1 VARSVV
7 ADPLAAIR
15 SLSAGRIAVVFD
27 DDATG
32 TQTVRDVEVVMRP
45 TNATLRARLETS
57 GPGFFVLTNSRSL
70 GREAARDLAR
80 RLGRHLRAETTRSGH
95 AVSLISRS
103 DSTLRGHFPAEVD
116 ALAEGFGLTRARILL
131 APFFGEGGR
140 VTVDDVHYLR
150 AGDAL
155 TPVSETEFARDGA
168 FGYQSSNLRD
178 WVAEKAPGRTVQSV
192 SLADLRASSGD
203 ALRSALAETPP
214 GGVCVVNAL
223 EQRDIELAAL
233 GALQAELDGVELV
246 ARTAASYVRARLG
259 LSSGG
264 LIDVPAS
271 VAGPGIV
278 VIGSHVP
285 TTTAQ
290 LERLLDAPPGPVE
303 LIEVP
308 VDPLVDDPASAPRT
322 ASMAASRADA
332 ALRRGDVPVI
342 ASSRGPRRGR
352 TAAEDLAIAA
362 AVSEGLVRIVR
373 RIRSRPGWV
382 LAKGGIT
389 SSDIAVRGLGASSAT
404 VLGQLAPGIAAWR
417 LDPGSRLPGLFYVVF
432 PGNVGDRD
440 SLRAA
445 CARLIGRKGAERP
458 EARVAG

>member
-7 ADPLAAIR
+7 PDPLAAIR

-45 TNATLRARLETS
+45 TNATLRAQLGAS

-80 RLGRHLRAETTRSGH
+80 LLGSRLRAETTRSGH
-95 AVSLISRS
+95 GVSLISRS

-131 APFFGEGGR
+131 APFLGEGGR

-155 TPVSETEFARDGA
+155 VPVSETEFAKDAA
-168 FGYQSSNLRD
+168 FGYRSSNLRD
-178 WVAEKAPGRTVQSV
+178 WVEEKAPGRPVRSV
-192 SLADLRASSGD
+192 SLADLRATSGEGLRT
-203 ALRSALAETPP
+203 ALTETPP
-214 GGVCVVNAL
+214 GGVCVVNAV

-233 GALQAELDGVELV
+233 GALLAELDGVELV

-259 LSSGG
+259 LSPGA
-264 LIDVPAS
+264 LIDVPSS
-271 VAGPGIV
+271 VGGPGIV

-285 TTTAQ
+285 ASTAQ
-290 LERLLDAPPGPVE
+290 LERLLEAPPGPVE
-303 LIEVP
+303 LIEVQ
-308 VDPLVDDPASAPRT
+308 VDPLVDDPASGPRA
-322 ASMAASRADA
+322 ASMVAARADA
-332 ALRRGDVPVI
+332 ALRRGVVPVI
-342 ASSRGPRRGR
+342 ASSRRPRHGR
-352 TAAEDLAIAA
+352 TPDEDLAIAA
-362 AVSEGLVRIVR
+362 AVSDGLVRVIR
-373 RIRSRPGWV
+373 RIRSQPDWV

-389 SSDIAVRGLGASSAT
+389 SSDIAARGFGASSAL
-404 VLGQLAPGIAAWR
+404 VLGQLAPGVAAWR
-417 LDPGSRLPGLFYVVF
+417 LDPGSRRPGLFYVVF

-440 SLRAA
+440 SLAAA
-445 CARLIGRKGAERP
+445 CALLMGRHGLGRP
-458 EARVAG
+458 EPGAAG